1 MRDQIDGVNGGATGS
16 SLADAAAVLG
26 RRAGSVA
33 IAVATIVATL
43 GVAVAVFFNP
53 AWVAFEQGRAD
64 AAAWTGYGPGDLR
77 AATDAILGDLYFGGG
92 DFAVTVA
99 GAPVLDPRERA
110 HMRDVRAVF
119 IDFGIAV
126 AASIALLVAG
136 WFVQRGDSV
145 QWWRGVRL
153 GATVLLAAVVVLGAA
168 ALVAF
173 DALFEVFHRIFFAG
187 GSYSFDPR
195 TERLVQLFP
204 DRFWFETSTALAVVL
219 VAFGAGLRF
228 LAGRRIRMT
237 LAPAGG
243 TAHTATGGAR

>member
-1 MRDQIDGVNGGATGS
+1 MRDQIDGVATRSG
-16 SLADAAAVLG
+16 LAESAVAFG

-64 AAAWTGYGPGDLR
+64 AAAWTGYGPADLR

-92 DFAVTVA
+92 DFAVTVG
-99 GAPVLDPRERA
+99 GAPVLDARERA
-110 HMRDVRAVF
+110 HMRDVRGVF

-153 GATVLLAAVVVLGAA
+153 GATALLAAVVVLGAA

-228 LAGRRIRMT
+228 LAGRRIRMALT
-237 LAPAGG
+237 PASGA
-243 TAHTATGGAR
+243 AHTATGGAR

>member
-1 MRDQIDGVNGGATGS
+1 MSDQIDGLATRSG
-16 SLADAAAVLG
+16 LAESAAAFG

-64 AAAWTGYGPGDLR
+64 AAAWTGYGPADLR
-77 AATDAILGDLYFGGG
+77 TATDAILGDLYFGGG
-92 DFAVTVA
+92 DFAVTVG
-99 GAPVLDPRERA
+99 GAPVLDARERA

-136 WFVQRGDSV
+136 WFVQRGDSA

-153 GATVLLAAVVVLGAA
+153 GATVLLATVVVLGAA

-204 DRFWFETSTALAVVL
+204 DRFWFETSTALAAVL
-219 VAFGAGLRF
+219 VALGAGLRF
-228 LAGRRIRMT
+228 LAGRQIRMT

-243 TAHTATGGAR
+243 AAHTATGGAR